1 MTDPY
6 YDTEM
11 DFETALAGEWPRL
24 VRLCAWLTG
33 NNPATEDLAQD
44 TLVAAWKNRAQLI
57 SPDKLKPWTSAIARN
72 ICLNWARGHSREL
85 AHVTASIEEE
95 AESFED
101 ELPAGASLELEL
113 DRQEM
118 ATLLDR
124 ALSLLPPETRQLLVE
139 HYVRD
144 SSHAEI
150 AAMMNLKP
158 GTVAV
163 RLQRGKLTLR
173 KLLQSKLRDE
183 ALAFGWIEQQ
193 TPEWVETNI
202 WCMSCGQRR
211 LFGKFE
217 KNQIFALRCPLCT
230 PQPQDILIGMDLS
243 QPYYANLLGSL
254 QKFKPAYSRMLAA
267 LAPIYRQALQ
277 SRSAP
282 CPVCGTT
289 LQVQMDYRVRG
300 DPESKESRQILL
312 HCPACEWASN
322 KTPSGLVLALPEAQK
337 FWREHPR
344 LLIRPGQEIES
355 QGAPAYLTRIQ
366 SVTSAAELT
375 VISRQDTFELLEAR
389 SNIPL

>member
-1 MTDPY
+1 MTDLI

-33 NNPATEDLAQD
+33 SNQAAEDLAQD
-44 TLVAAWKNRAQLI
+44 TLIAAWKSRAQLI

-95 AESFED
+95 FFEE
-101 ELPAGASLELEL
+101 ELSEGATLELEL
-113 DRQEM
+113 DRQEL

-124 ALSLLPPETRQLLVE
+124 ALSLLPPETGQLLVE
-139 HYVRD
+139 HYVRE

-150 AAMMNLKP
+150 AAMMRLRP

-163 RLQRGKLTLR
+163 RLQRGKLTLQ
-173 KLLQSKLRDE
+173 KLLKSKLRDE
-183 ALAFGWIEQQ
+183 ALAFGLIEEQN
-193 TPEWVETNI
+193 PEWVETNI
-202 WCMSCGQRR
+202 WCMNCGQRR
-211 LFGKFE
+211 LLGKFE
-217 KNQIFALRCPLCT
+217 KDHAFALRCPRCT

-243 QPYYANLLGSL
+243 QPYYANLLGGVQS
-254 QKFKPAYSRMLAA
+254 FKPAYSRMLAA

-300 DPESKESRQILL
+300 DPESKETRQILL

-322 KTPSGLVLALPEAQK
+322 KTPSGLVLALPEAQR

-375 VISRQDTFELLEAR
+375 VISRQDTFELLETR